1 MNTLQTQD
9 SICEAIDI
17 IVQQAI
23 NNAGFD
29 RTIQATIV
37 SCTDESI
44 GQYKVRYQNST
55 FYAYAQSEEDKYSE
69 GAGVYILIQNN
80 DMSRDK
86 FIIGTVDKLGK
97 DYITIVDEA
106 DRYDKIGVNCVSID
120 SEDEEI
126 QMCSYDHEKI
136 YYEGDI
142 SIDNDALLRY
152 CETADFLAIQLNV
165 RTDLASE
172 QRRKGIYGLEMELKF
187 QNEHFNE
194 YTRNYTINIDSMSGN
209 PYLYI
214 DKTKQFFTIAID
226 PDEFLGIVSIR
237 PFCKDFPKKAE
248 DMPNDIFF
256 SDLEIYAAAMIENDE
271 LNGTRLVFASPKGF
285 IFNSNV
291 NEIDVEAIVKV
302 NSEPRTAGVQYY
314 WFKEDPSVFSNSD
327 NYSIYGGQGWKCLN
341 NFDIIELE
349 DGSKVN
355 EWLPDTNIKHLKKS
369 DHVAEKTEYKCVAVF
384 GETLIYSE
392 FTVHYPDAQCD
403 IIISSSNGDTFY
415 GGVGNTI
422 LTCEVHTRENSS
434 IIPKYY
440 QWIKI
445 DKNNLLT
452 QLSDFTEKNTYEVEA
467 LSIDDYADYK
477 CSVYDKDN
485 KQIGSS
491 YITLVNMKGVE
502 GVPTLSIEN
511 GSQIFIYNEDG
522 LAPTSKALE
531 NPQIIVPLKVV
542 LFDAQGRPVDD
553 EIIGQLDFTWKI
565 PKENTLLVVNDAEDG
580 ADGYYYAST
589 VYLNY
594 SIASSYSI
602 IKNNNTIELEVSY
615 QGNTLKAYTNFLFI
629 KEGEMGTNGTSVIAR
644 ISAVDLTQGED
655 PMMYIL
661 NEKTHSN
668 FSSLEFNLY
677 FEGEPVNSDSLKWDI
692 LKTGEDTSSLSQPG
706 PNPVLTR
713 FNIIDEN
720 ILIAEA
726 TLNSKKYFTTLPMI
740 TAELTDENVIPYLK
754 NGTGFRS
761 VIYSSDGANPR
772 YSSAIPFEIGLKK
785 SNGEEITDFENY
797 IFIWSSMGGLLTS
810 LTKAEEINLKTHKFK
825 PAEKYDGRSVNLA
838 VLCGVAHKNNP
849 SKIIASMHIP
859 IHFYLNTYGYSALN
873 DWNGNSID
881 INDGGYIL
889 SPQFGAGIKNA
900 NNTFTGLL
908 MGKVKLDKNSNEKT
922 GLIGL
927 NNGVQTIFLDAET
940 GRAEFGQFGSG
951 QIRIIPGQEAVIEG
965 GNYGIESGKGLQ
977 INLSGD
983 NAGITFGSGYFSV
996 NKDGHLH
1003 ASRGDIGGFIIRGD
1017 AILKGNEDIGP
1028 TSTNKEGIY
1037 FGSGG
1042 LNISGGT
1049 AETTSYITKNQVNI
1063 GGKLL
1068 FSFNQDTSKYEL
1080 TVNGNITTNL
1090 LNATGGTVGCWTLD
1104 SNRMYDATKSAGVNK
1119 SGQGMAFW
1127 AGVASDLK
1135 GTNAPFY
1142 VQHDGKMHASN
1153 VDITGVISAT
1163 EIKANLMYSIW
1174 DSSFETTVPVIWTGE
1189 DWTQTNSVVYMGI
1202 LKRPDPFSAW
1212 PYTLYTMET
1221 TGDSASIASSASY
1234 IHLNAASHY
1243 LISLS
1248 PTGIEFQDFCPVTIK
1263 KGFCFSFN
1271 GYSQGYGLTINSDSK
1286 EVYVESLAVYNKTT
1300 EYESNVRIATSGD
1313 NQGKFFRHKAS
1324 SSRRYKHDIKDL
1336 SLSDIYGLYDVP
1348 VRTFKYNLDYL
1359 SKDSERYNKDIPGF
1373 IAEEIEE
1380 VNPILV
1386 DHPDDPNKAEMWN
1399 NKIMVPCLLKLIQHN
1414 HEEINNLKQQVKQ
1427 LQAKLDNI

>member
-152 CETADFLAIQLNV
+152 CETADLLAIQLNV

-415 GGVGNTI
+415 GGVGNTV

-477 CSVYDKDN
+477 CSVYDKDS

-740 TAELTDENVIPYLK
+740 TAELTDENFIPYLK

-838 VLCGVAHKNNP
+838 VLCGVAHKDNP
-849 SKIIASMHIP
+849 SKTIASMHIP

-889 SPQFGAGIKNA
+889 SPQFGAGVKNA

-951 QIRIIPGQEAVIEG
+951 QIRIIPGQDAIIEG
-965 GNYGIESGKGLQ
+965 GNFISGTSGMQ
-977 INLSGD
+977 INLTTPS
-983 NAGITFGSGYFSV
+983 ITFGSGNFNIDKTGKLKATDVDISGKITASEGYIGDKTNGFTINSKYISNGTV
-996 NKDGHLH
+996 TNVYQTTGKGVYIGTDG
-1003 ASRGDIGGFIIRGD
+1003 I
-1017 AILKGNEDIGP
+1017 
-1028 TSTNKEGIY
+1028 
-1037 FGSGG
+1037 
-1042 LNISGGT
+1042 NISNGT
-1049 AETTSYITKNQVNI
+1049 ANTTSYITKDAVHFGDGFHWDNRESTLNI
-1063 GGKLL
+1063 TGNISGSTISGSTITTSLPKTENWSRGEIILTDGVIKLYDKSDKNTWGGSYILFEHVANNELLEISSYGISFGERRSATSTYWDFYLQKDGVLLNPSKGGIGL
-1068 FSFNQDTSKYEL
+1068 FSSEY
-1080 TVNGNITTNL
+1080 ITMST
-1090 LNATGGTVGCWTLD
+1090 
-1104 SNRMYDATKSAGVNK
+1104 TK
-1119 SGQGMAFW
+1119 
-1127 AGVASDLK
+1127 
-1135 GTNAPFY
+1135 
-1142 VQHDGKMHASN
+1142 
-1153 VDITGVISAT
+1153 
-1163 EIKANLMYSIW
+1163 E
-1174 DSSFETTVPVIWTGE
+1174 GE
-1189 DWTQTNSVVYMGI
+1189 ALHEY
-1202 LKRPDPFSAW
+1202 
-1212 PYTLYTMET
+1212 
-1221 TGDSASIASSASY
+1221 
-1234 IHLNAASHY
+1234 
-1243 LISLS
+1243 ISLDYGA
-1248 PTGIEFQDFCPVTIK
+1248 GIRID
-1263 KGFCFSFN
+1263 SWN
-1271 GYSQGYGLTINSDSK
+1271 GDLTLTANSDSSLIIENFK
-1286 EVYVESLAVYNKTT
+1286 SVKFSGAGKVYYDMQQLYF
-1300 EYESNVRIATSGD
+1300 YELGD
-1313 NQGKFFRHKAS
+1313 PYSERAS
-1324 SSRRYKHDIKDL
+1324 SSTANARFCDPSSNSEWSRFARTGSSSKRYKNIQRFVNFGDIK
-1336 SLSDIYGLYDVP
+1336 SLFSIKTYWFTYKE
-1348 VRTFKYNLDYL
+1348 KYLHPED
-1359 SKDSERYNKDIPGF
+1359 ERLNKLIPGF
-1373 IAEEIEE
+1373 IVEDWEDIM
-1380 VNPILV
+1380 PIAI
-1386 DHPDDPNKAEMWN
+1386 DHKLDGAPEMWN
-1399 NKIMVPCLLKLIQHN
+1399 NQIVTPLMFEMIKYN